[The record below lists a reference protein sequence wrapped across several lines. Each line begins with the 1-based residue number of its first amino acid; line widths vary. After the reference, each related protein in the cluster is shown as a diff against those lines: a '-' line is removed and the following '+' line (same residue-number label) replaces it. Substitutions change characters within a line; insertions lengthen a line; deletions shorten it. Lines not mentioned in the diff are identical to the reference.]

1 MGGVE
6 IGDRVM
12 IGPNVNII
20 TAGHPLDPSQ
30 RFAYI
35 EAKPIRIGRN
45 VWIAT
50 AATILGGVS
59 VGDNSV
65 VGAGAV
71 VTMDI
76 PANSFVAGVPAK
88 VVRSL
93 ATERQKSRLAS
104 YEPYRAR
111 CRDHRCD
118 QEVGGRRDLDRDARS
133 DRSAITPPT
142 IAHGSPPP

>member
-1 MGGVE
+1 
-6 IGDRVM
+6 M

-65 VGAGAV
+65 VGAEAV

-93 ATERQKSRLAS
+93 ATASDKSLA
-104 YEPYRAR
+104 
-111 CRDHRCD
+111 
-118 QEVGGRRDLDRDARS
+118 
-133 DRSAITPPT
+133 
-142 IAHGSPPP
+142 